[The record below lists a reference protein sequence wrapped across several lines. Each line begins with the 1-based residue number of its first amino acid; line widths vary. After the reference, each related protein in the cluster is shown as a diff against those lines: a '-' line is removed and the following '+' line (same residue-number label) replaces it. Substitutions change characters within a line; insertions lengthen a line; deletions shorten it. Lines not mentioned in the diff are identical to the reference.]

1 MEYILMMIATLMI
14 VFWVIISLSLGKAQI
29 ANSVKAQINIKSRKL
44 AEEKEKLEI
53 KLEELAEIG
62 QAEGRRVERAKK
74 ISAQKTAEIQKE
86 LDGLRSGKAGL
97 FNIIPAVGYI
107 LFSMN
112 IITPDSKLFQNLKN
126 RSEII
131 YGKPGAA
138 GNAAYMLAFTASYV
152 YLSAA
157 LCLMIIS
164 AMSISG
170 RGSDGIILA
179 LVMLVIAVVLCYLP
193 FDELKEKTEKRQ
205 AEISA
210 QFPNVI
216 SKMALLVTSGMEVSR
231 AWELVSEKGRGALYT
246 EMRKA
251 TDELNNN
258 ISPAAA
264 YTNFMNNC
272 SNKYTTK
279 LATSILQNLSKGNSE
294 IGAVFNQLAN
304 ESWAERKHNAKRLG
318 ELAQG
323 RLMVPTLLMF
333 AGILALVM
341 VPIAMNMGSMGA

>member
-1 MEYILMMIATLMI
+1 MEYILMVIATVMIA
-14 VFWVIISLSLGKAQI
+14 FWVIVSLSVGKAQI
-29 ANSVKAQINIKSRKL
+29 ANSVKAQMNIKQRKI
-44 AEEKEKLEI
+44 AEEKAKLEI

-62 QAEGRRVERAKK
+62 QANGKRAENAKK
-74 ISAQKTAEIQKE
+74 SSAKKTAEIQKE
-86 LDGLRSGKAGL
+86 LDKLKKGKAGL
-97 FNIIPAVGYI
+97 LNIIPSVGYI

-112 IITPDSKLFQNLKN
+112 IVTADSKLFQDLKN
-126 RSEII
+126 RSEIL

-157 LCLMIIS
+157 LALMI
-164 AMSISG
+164 MSIMSITG
-170 RGSDGIILA
+170 RGSDGIVLSLA
-179 LVMLVIAVVLCYLP
+179 LLLAAVVLCYLP
-193 FDELKEKTEKRQ
+193 FDELREKTEKRQ
-205 AEISA
+205 AEITA

-216 SKMALLVTSGMEVSR
+216 SKMALLVTSGMEVAR
-231 AWELVSEKGRGALYT
+231 AWELVSEKGRGALYD

-258 ISPAAA
+258 ISPAVA

-279 LATSILQNLSKGNSE
+279 LATSILQNISKGNSE
-294 IGAVFNQLAN
+294 IGAVFNQLAD

-323 RLMVPTLLMF
+323 KLMVPTLLMF
-333 AGILALVM
+333 AGIMALVM
-341 VPIAMNMGSMGA
+341 VPIAMNMGSMG